1 MKTLSILLPS
11 RKDRCI
17 ISHGRMNAKAIRLLH
32 NEGQILS
39 HTEHP
44 SLSVQPMVLGTQQI
58 SAIIDFHRVEAAFP
72 AVRIYFLTKTRNG
85 SAVWRSSSCP
95 WHWPSQHAHTASSTE
110 TAIRDTSWGNFI
122 SCLNFQRSQTLI
134 CHQKKKKKKDYIH
147 YIIYIFKTKQ
157 TYFGPYLCETSRFH
171 FHLEKQKASGKPLES
186 SSFIYSCPREVP
198 IPAGRVVFWRCQSHS
213 HKCTGI
219 PEA

>member
-1 MKTLSILLPS
+1 MYRAISLIHCESRHSLPLLPIHFILMKTLSILLPS

-85 SAVWRSSSCP
+85 SAVWKSSSCP

-134 CHQKKKKKKDYIH
+134 CHQKKKKKGLYSLYYIH
-147 YIIYIFKTKQ
+147 IQDKANIFWSL
-157 TYFGPYLCETSRFH
+157 PMWD
-171 FHLEKQKASGKPLES
+171 
-186 SSFIYSCPREVP
+186 V
-198 IPAGRVVFWRCQSHS
+198 
-213 HKCTGI
+213 
-219 PEA
+219 